1 MARHRQII
9 ETVTCDVC
17 GAQTDDATSVTLG
30 WGREQWEL
38 DLCAKDNA
46 ELSAAFDGWT
56 SKARRVSGR
65 SARGSGGSRSS
76 GSGGSNANT
85 VREWAKSNGYK
96 VGEKGRISA
105 EVREAYAAAN
115 G

>member
-17 GAQTDDATSVTLG
+17 GSQTDDATSVTLG

-46 ELSAAFDGWT
+46 ELSSQFDTWT
-56 SKARRVSGR
+56 SKARRVGGR
-65 SARGSGGSRSS
+65 SIRSS
-76 GSGGSNANT
+76 GAPRSSGGGDANAI
-85 VREWAKSNGYK
+85 REWAKANGYK
-96 VGEKGRISA
+96 VGEKGRIASD
-105 EVREAYAAAN
+105 VREAYAAAH
-115 G
+115 

>member
-1 MARHRQII
+1 MARQRQII

-17 GAQTDDATSVTLG
+17 GTQTDDATSVTLG

-56 SKARRVSGR
+56 SRARRVVGR
-65 SARGSGGSRSS
+65 GARSTGGSRRA
-76 GSGGSNANT
+76 SGGGSDANA

-105 EVREAYAAAN
+105 DVREAYTAAN